1 MINGL
6 SHFFLDSGRVAAA
19 DRVCA
24 DPAAD
29 GADAHLGGQAQDAA
43 AREDRGRP
51 RRPRVP
57 RLAGET
63 VTLTLL
69 GHDESAN
76 VSLWP
81 YTILCHCIQTYFT
94 MYIEERS
101 LGIATKMNFNISLI
115 C

>member
-1 MINGL
+1 MIYGL

-19 DRVCA
+19 DRVGA

-51 RRPRVP
+51 RRTRVP

-76 VSLWP
+76 VSLGP
-81 YTILCHCIQTYFT
+81 MALYYILCHCIQTYFT
-94 MYIEERS
+94 TLKKGHWELQRR
-101 LGIATKMNFNISLI
+101 
-115 C
+115 